1 MLTRNRR
8 SQKGALRGTWKLQDA
23 KARFSELVRRARLEG
38 PQRVTVHGKDAVVVV
53 ATHEYDKSSAPR
65 QDGVTGSVFVE
76 AMQQAR
82 KLGLRLKP
90 LRYYPTY
97 RPPLTFE
104 GDDR

>member
-8 SQKGALRGTWKLQDA
+8 PKKAAPRGAWKLQDA

-38 PQRVTVHGKDAVVVV
+38 PQRVTIHGKDAVVVV
-53 ATHEYDKSSAPR
+53 ATNEYDKPAAGKPK
-65 QDGVTGSVFVE
+65 GGTGGMFVE

-97 RPPLTFE
+97 HP
-104 GDDR
+104 